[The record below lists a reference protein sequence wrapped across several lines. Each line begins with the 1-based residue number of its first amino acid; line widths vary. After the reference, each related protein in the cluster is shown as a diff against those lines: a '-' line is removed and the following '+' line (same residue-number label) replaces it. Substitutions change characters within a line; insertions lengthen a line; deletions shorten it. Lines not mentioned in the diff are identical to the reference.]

1 MQKDRLFEKTL
12 FRRMFYSYIAL
23 ILLCVLFYTATL
35 IYENHIIQE
44 ERIERKTNLMM
55 EEAERIIHERL
66 IKAQN
71 TVMELNY
78 SAVLKKLYLNK
89 ISGMQVESY
98 NYVDIKDE
106 ISKSKITSGLS
117 IAGTMIF
124 LNNDRNAYT
133 SSGMI
138 NIGEKAFIMPD
149 LEFPF
154 YGIGTLEDLLGFDD
168 SNRYS
173 FQKEYFIYLDHYT
186 YQNGTDIGM
195 ICILFDRDAMKKEVT
210 NILMPGC
217 GMEMALQGK
226 KFLEAGQ
233 QQGQYYSMESEMI
246 PGMSITLRLE
256 STEAL
261 RGGNRVFVIILFLIL
276 MVSVLFIWMAYR
288 FSRKNYRVIGDIERL
303 VHTEETSQKSSAR
316 LTAEEESSSI
326 IRNIERMIVENNG
339 YQERMVNIIP
349 YAKAGVLGGML
360 SGSISGDTVKVLKEE
375 KYLNL
380 IREYFIVT
388 VVNFCYGEEYEDWDT
403 IFGRMNHLFE
413 KVCSFFT
420 TEETRVLSYCQD
432 SFNVFL
438 IVNTDQSQLPDDFFY
453 EIHKFLTVELEDLNC
468 QITMGVDVARNDIS
482 ELKDSYE
489 GAVQALENIIIEGRG
504 CVYFREEGEAG
515 MTDHY
520 FPRGFQDSLL
530 KGLKNGEKEEIHLLL
545 QKIYDKNNRLMGSS
559 RMYYALVDELYV
571 SISKCLKLFAE
582 ECMIHIH
589 IKKYTG
595 IATLEEIFN
604 YYEAALFSIL
614 DSAPLENE
622 DREIGQLEKEVLAFI
637 DKNIG
642 NVDLSMQMV
651 LERFRISA
659 RQLENICRK
668 YYDMTYLQALQKKRI
683 EKAVMLLDTGKYTV
697 GEICSMCGYVSQLT
711 FRRNFKT
718 VTKVNPSHY
727 KKQNREESD

>member
-1 MQKDRLFEKTL
+1 MRKDRLFEKTL

-23 ILLCVLFYTATL
+23 ILLCVLFYTITL
-35 IYENHIIQE
+35 ICENHIIQE
-44 ERIERKTNLMM
+44 ERIERKANLMM

-78 SAVLKKLYLNK
+78 SAVLKKLYLSK
-89 ISGMQVESY
+89 ISGQQVESY

-124 LNNDRNAYT
+124 LNNDRNVYT

-138 NIGEKAFIMPD
+138 SIGEKAFVMPD

-154 YGIGTLEDLLGFDD
+154 YGIGNLKELLGFDD
-168 SNRYS
+168 SKRYS
-173 FQKEYFIYLDHYT
+173 FRKEYFIYLDHYT

-195 ICILFDRDAMKKEVT
+195 ICILFDLDAMEKEVASV
-210 NILMPGC
+210 LMPGC
-217 GMEMALQGK
+217 GMEMALRGK
-226 KFLEAGQ
+226 KFVEAGQ
-233 QQGQYYSMESEMI
+233 QKGQHYSIESEMI
-246 PGMSITLRLE
+246 PGMSITLWLE
-256 STEAL
+256 SIEAL
-261 RGGNRVFVIILFLIL
+261 KGGNRVFVIIIFMIL
-276 MVSVLFIWMAYR
+276 LVSVIFIWMAYR

-303 VHTEETSQKSSAR
+303 VHTEENSQKSSAR

-326 IRNIERMIVENNG
+326 IRNIEKMIMENNG
-339 YQERMVNIIP
+339 YQEKMVNILP
-349 YAKAGVLGGML
+349 YAKAGALGGML
-360 SGSISGDTVKVLKEE
+360 SGSISGDTIKVLKEE

-388 VVNFCYGEEYEDWDT
+388 VVNFCYEEEYEDGDT
-403 IFGRMNHLFE
+403 IFDRMHHLFD

-420 TEETRVLSYCQD
+420 TEETIVLSYCKD
-432 SFNVFL
+432 IFNVFL
-438 IVNTDQSQLPDDFFY
+438 IVNTEHDQLPDDFFY
-453 EIHKFLTVELEDLNC
+453 EIHKFLTVEISDLNC
-468 QITMGVDVARNDIS
+468 QITMGVDIVRNDIS

-515 MTDHY
+515 TTDHY
-520 FPRGFQDSLL
+520 FPKGFQDSLL
-530 KGLKNGEKEEIHLLL
+530 KSLKNGEKEEIHLLL

-571 SISKCLKLFAE
+571 SISKCLKLFAA
-582 ECMIHIH
+582 ECMMHIN

-595 IATLEEIFN
+595 TATLEEIFN

-614 DSAPLENE
+614 DSVPSGNE
-622 DREIGQLEKEVLAFI
+622 DRENGRLEREVLVFI
-637 DKNIG
+637 DKNIC
-642 NVDLSMQMV
+642 NIDLSMQMV
-651 LERFRISA
+651 LERFNISA

-668 YYDMTYLQALQKKRI
+668 YYDMTYLQYLQKKRI
-683 EKAVMLLDTGKYTV
+683 EKAVMLLDTGKYSM
-697 GEICSMCGYVSQLT
+697 GEICSMCGYASQLT
-711 FRRNFKT
+711 FRRNFKA
-718 VTKVNPSHY
+718 VTKVTPSHY
-727 KKQNREESD
+727 KKNREE